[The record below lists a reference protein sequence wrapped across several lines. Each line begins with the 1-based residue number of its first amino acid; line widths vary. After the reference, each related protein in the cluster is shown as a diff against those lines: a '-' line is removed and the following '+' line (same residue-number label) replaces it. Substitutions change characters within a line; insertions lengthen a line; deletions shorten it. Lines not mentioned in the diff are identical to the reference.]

1 MPKRKKAKIR
11 KTFTFTVDLDAMATE
26 YGVTPEEAREMFTH
40 DVESFTDPAEW
51 CLAWPVYVTAITVPQ
66 SA

>member
-1 MPKRKKAKIR
+1 MPKPNTARIR
-11 KTFTFTVDLDAMATE
+11 KTFTFTVDLDAMANE
-26 YGVTPEEAREMFTH
+26 YGVTPGQAREMFAR

-51 CLAWPVYVTAITVPQ
+51 CLAWPMYVTAITVPS